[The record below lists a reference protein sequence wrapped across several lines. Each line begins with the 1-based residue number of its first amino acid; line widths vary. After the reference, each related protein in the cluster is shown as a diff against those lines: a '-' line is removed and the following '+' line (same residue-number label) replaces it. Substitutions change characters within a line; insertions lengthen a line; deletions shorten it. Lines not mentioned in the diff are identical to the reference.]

1 MTVRGESRGARRW
14 AIGLV
19 ACAVGVT
26 GLLVLHSAV
35 PNRVGRLGSALETF
49 LPWLG
54 MAVPLLGG
62 LALLKRSAAGLLAC
76 LAPTAAWFWLFGGLW
91 CTPVPDANDLTV
103 VQHNVADDNA
113 DPSGTARALL
123 ATRAGLVA
131 VQELTP
137 VTLPVYEDVL
147 GASHPHRAV
156 HGTVGLWSAYPLSDV
171 RAVDIRPAGFPDS
184 WRRGLRATVSTP
196 EGEVAVY
203 VVHLPSVRLGATGF
217 ASAARDE
224 SAALL
229 GARIA
234 ADPAG
239 RLLVVGDL
247 NGTVQD
253 RGLAPLTS
261 RLSAPASG
269 FAFSWPASLP
279 VARIDQVL
287 GRGVVVT
294 EVSAL
299 DATGSDHLPV
309 VGRVR
314 LGQVDGPEG
323 AGYVYGPHGA
333 GQVDS
338 PEGRGLGGRPRM
350 LGRVLSVAA
359 DIHLRL
365 GRTVRPRA

>member
-1 MTVRGESRGARRW
+1 MVVRGDRRSLRW
-14 AIGLV
+14 WEHGLAAGAIGV
-19 ACAVGVT
+19 AC
-26 GLLVLHSAV
+26 LLALHSVV
-35 PNRVGRLGSALETF
+35 PNGVGRIGSALETF

-54 MAVPLLGG
+54 VAVP
-62 LALLKRSAAGLLAC
+62 LLAC
-76 LAPTAAWFWLFGGLW
+76 LALVKRSVGGLVACLLPALAWLWLFGGLW
-91 CTPVPDANDLTV
+91 FASSSDAYDLTV
-103 VQHNVADDNA
+103 VQHNVADDNS
-113 DPSGTARALL
+113 DPSGTAQALL
-123 ATRAGLVA
+123 ATGADLVA

-137 VTLPVYEDVL
+137 AARPVYEDVL

-156 HGTVGLWSAYPLSDV
+156 HGTVGLWSSYPLTDV
-171 RAVDIRPAGFPDS
+171 RAVDIRPAGFPGG
-184 WRRGLRATVSTP
+184 WQRGLRATVGAP
-196 EGEVAVY
+196 EGAVAVY
-203 VVHLPSVRLGATGF
+203 VVHLPSIRLGASGF

-234 ADPAG
+234 DDPAV

-253 RGLAPLTS
+253 RGLDPLTS
-261 RLSAPASG
+261 QLGAPEVG

-299 DATGSDHLPV
+299 DPTGSDHLPV

-314 LGQVDGPEG
+314 LG
-323 AGYVYGPHGA
+323 
-333 GQVDS
+333 
-338 PEGRGLGGRPRM
+338 RG
-350 LGRVLSVAA
+350 
-359 DIHLRL
+359 
-365 GRTVRPRA
+365 

>member
-1 MTVRGESRGARRW
+1 MIVRRDRQSRGLW
-14 AIGLV
+14 EYGLV

-26 GLLVLHSAV
+26 GLLALHSVV

-54 MAVPLLGG
+54 VAVPFLGC
-62 LALLKRSAAGLLAC
+62 LALVKRSAGGLVAC
-76 LAPTAAWFWLFGGLW
+76 LLPALAWLWLFGGLW
-91 CTPVPDANDLTV
+91 FASSSDSSDLTV
-103 VQHNVADDNA
+103 VQHNIADDNS
-113 DPSGTARALL
+113 DPPGTAQALL
-123 ATRAGLVA
+123 ATGADLVA

-137 VTLPVYEDVL
+137 AARPVYEDVL

-156 HGTVGLWSAYPLSDV
+156 HGTVGLWSSYPLTDV
-171 RAVDIRPAGFPDS
+171 RTVDIRPAGFPDS
-184 WRRGLRATVSTP
+184 WQRGLRATVAAP
-196 EGEVAVY
+196 EGAVAVY
-203 VVHLPSVRLGATGF
+203 VVHLPSIRLGANGF

-234 ADPAG
+234 DDPAV

-253 RGLAPLTS
+253 RGLDPLTS
-261 RLSAPASG
+261 QLGTPDSG

-309 VGRVR
+309 FGRVR
-314 LGQVDGPEG
+314 LG
-323 AGYVYGPHGA
+323 
-333 GQVDS
+333 
-338 PEGRGLGGRPRM
+338 
-350 LGRVLSVAA
+350 
-359 DIHLRL
+359 
-365 GRTVRPRA
+365 